1 MNELMLGIEQ
11 LLRNQDYE
19 NAMAVFNDDIEDV
32 ADEFSDDDMRNLL
45 DDLGIGLSNDDDDD
59 E

>member
-1 MNELMLGIEQ
+1 MLGIEQ
-11 LLRNQDYE
+11 LLRDQDYQ
-19 NAMAVFNDDIEDV
+19 NAMAVFNDDIDDV

-45 DDLGIGLSNDDDDD
+45 GDLGIELSNDDDDD